1 MTRFACNCLPQN
13 LCLFTYAYMQHVS
26 KLEGKFKNLGIYKVF
41 GVETEKPQK
50 VQLLQGAWRD
60 YARIHRE
67 IVPVCALHKV
77 RNWYLNPV
85 GTPYMGHK

>member
-1 MTRFACNCLPQN
+1 MQLFATKFMFICL
-13 LCLFTYAYMQHVS
+13 CMQHVP
-26 KLEGKFKNLGIYKVF
+26 KLEGKFKNLCIYKVF

-50 VQLLQGAWRD
+50 DQLLQGARHD
-60 YARIHRE
+60 HARIHRK
-67 IVPVCALHKV
+67 IVPECTLHKV